1 MAGNNPNNIAE
12 RGANPD
18 GSFQGG
24 DASKAID
31 ATILTAQD
39 IQALVD
45 EIADVVLEAGIA
57 LDFSNT
63 QQLKLAILQIYA
75 DNTANLKESDIFETD
90 ANDKLVTKEAQAKE
104 FAGFKNFRSGGG
116 FLGTGNPQR
125 LTNADNL
132 NELVVQGFYSVEE
145 GIANNPELENSVTYS
160 EEKAGII
167 KNQASGNGY
176 ITKVSETEFTGST
189 DIIFATQSQT
199 YSFNLK
205 RVDITR
211 SYDKP
216 SCLVFTNFPS
226 PHLDK
231 ESDVAVIFQLF
242 ISKLNSSAK
251 NYSRK
256 LVIQN
261 SQGVDIYEEAFTF
274 DSDSA
279 EVYEANITAFRI
291 GVLTLPTDWTDD
303 IDRVEELENNVVS
316 PLWTPWSSLGEG
328 SSNVVSGSTPIT
340 KSIQLFPTNPSNDN
354 LVAEDVLERELW
366 GIKNFLPMAA
376 GRYGKITNPTNLDI
390 AWHPGVYKYTGGV
403 INQPAEVDANEV
415 CLVRVHATRDDGT
428 AKSGYSIIQS
438 LFVFYSAGGND
449 LRKYERTGY
458 LIPHTDWIF
467 SAQNLLDGYTV
478 VFSNWSKDLNK
489 KEDITGY
496 LITQMVGVGDTAF
509 ILSGTDIL
517 SYTGNPAKLPN
528 GDANGASVEV
538 SFKSAQLDLSGKL
551 GYSDSIIVRRH
562 DWTIASTQHRL
573 FHTTSEHSSSYT
585 DALLPADVDIL
596 AKYQKQASGLWQ
608 RTS

>member
-31 ATILTAQD
+31 ATILTASD

-63 QQLKLAILQIYA
+63 RQLKLAILQIYA
-75 DNTANLKESDIFETD
+75 DNTANLKESDVFET
-90 ANDKLVTKEAQAKE
+90 APNDKLITKEALAKE
-104 FAGFKNFRSGGG
+104 LAGFKNFRAGGG
-116 FLGTGNPQR
+116 FPGTGNPQR
-125 LTNADNL
+125 LTNAEDL
-132 NELVVQGFYSVEE
+132 NDIVVQGFYSADE
-145 GIANNPELENSVTYS
+145 GISNNPDTADSTTAESDIVTGVLEYLNTRRF
-160 EEKAGII
+160 
-167 KNQASGNGY
+167 
-176 ITKVSETEFTGST
+176 FTDST
-189 DIIFATQSQT
+189 LTSLAD
-199 YSFNLK
+199 
-205 RVDITR
+205 RVTR
-211 SYDKP
+211 SYNFNTKKVTKTYLYKNS
-216 SCLVFTNFPS
+216 SCLVFTNFPKPS
-226 PHLDK
+226 ANK
-231 ESDVAVIFQLF
+231 EEDVGVVFQLF
-242 ISKLNSSAK
+242 
-251 NYSRK
+251 
-256 LVIQN
+256 N
-261 SQGVDIYEEAFTF
+261 SQIIEEKKEEERVLRAGNLHVYKDYFFTDPVITKRDHSQVAF
-274 DSDSA
+274 
-279 EVYEANITAFRI
+279 YRI
-291 GVLTLPTDWTDD
+291 GELKLPTDWNDEV
-303 IDRVEELENNVVS
+303 DRVEQLENNAVS
-316 PLWTPWSSLGEG
+316 PSWQGWISMGMGTTTTGG
-328 SSNVVSGSTPIT
+328 SSTPIA
-340 KSIQLFPTNPSNDN
+340 KSIQLFPENPSNNN

-366 GIKNFLPMAA
+366 GIRNFLPLAA
-376 GRYGKITNPTNLDI
+376 GRYGKITYAKNLDT
-390 AWHPGVYKYTGGV
+390 AYYPGVFKYAGGV
-403 INQPAEVDANEV
+403 TNQPTEVDANEE
-415 CLVRVHATRDDGT
+415 CLLRIHAIRDDDT
-428 AKSGYSIIQS
+428 AKSGYSMIQS
-438 LFVFYSAGGND
+438 LFVFDSAGGND

-458 LIPHTDWIF
+458 LVPVNDWEF
-467 SAQNLLDGYTV
+467 EAANLMGGSTKYNV

-528 GDANGASVEV
+528 GDANGGSVEV

-562 DWTIASTQHRL
+562 DWTIGSTQHRL

-585 DALLPADVDIL
+585 DALLPADEDIL